1 MINGEKWL
9 KNGVHCD
16 LKVVPCANWNR
27 NSIYK
32 LPVKPS
38 PNLPNYKSIQ
48 LYPSLC
54 FFEGTVVSAGRG
66 TDFPFQAYGH
76 PLLSRTKF
84 EFKPRS
90 IEGASKNP
98 KFKGQTC
105 GGEDLRIIDIERLRE
120 KRKLDLSFL
129 LNAYSELNE
138 NTQFF
143 NSFFEKLAGT
153 KQLRQQII
161 QGKSEAEIRE
171 SWQDKLD
178 EFKLVRKKY
187 LIYSEAK

>member
-1 MINGEKWL
+1 MTIIP
-9 KNGVHCD
+9 CD
-16 LKVVPCANWNR
+16 NWNR

-38 PNLPNYKSIQ
+38 PNLPNYQSIQ

-76 PLLSRTKF
+76 PLLSKAKF

-98 KFKGQTC
+98 KFKGQVC
-105 GGEDLRIIDIERLRE
+105 GGEDLRLIDIENLRE
-120 KRKLDLSFL
+120 RKQLDLSFL
-129 LNAYSELNE
+129 LKAYSALNE
-138 NTQFF
+138 KTQFF

-161 QGKSEAEIRE
+161 QGKTESEIRE
-171 SWQDKLD
+171 SWRAKLD
-178 EFKLVRKKY
+178 KFKLIRKKY
-187 LIYSEAK
+187 LIYPEAK